1 MENTYT
7 KIDFLIIED
16 DFDTA
21 NLLKTFIEG
30 KGYTCKRAGSAKRGL
45 EILNNNIPSIILL
58 DLLLPDKKGHEIIKP
73 IKSNLL
79 FSEVLIYLLTAIPR
93 PEALEIMEKY
103 GADGVITKPFNMD
116 ELESLFKLLEK
127 K

>member
-1 MENTYT
+1 MENRHT

-16 DFDTA
+16 DFDTV
-21 NLLKTFIEG
+21 NLLKTFIEAQ
-30 KGYTCKRAGSAKRGL
+30 GYTCKHAGSVMKGL

-58 DLLLPDKKGHEIIKP
+58 DLLLPDKKGHELIKP

-79 FSEVLIYLLTAIPR
+79 FNDVLIYFLTAIPR
-93 PEALEIMEKY
+93 PEALKVMEKY
-103 GADGVITKPFNMD
+103 GANGVITKPFD
-116 ELESLFKLLEK
+116 IKEIDSLFKILEK

>member
-1 MENTYT
+1 
-7 KIDFLIIED
+7 
-16 DFDTA
+16 
-21 NLLKTFIEG
+21 LLKTFI
-30 KGYTCKRAGSAKRGL
+30 KDQGYTCKQVRSVKRGL

-58 DLLLPDKKGHEIIKP
+58 DLLLPDKKGYKIIKS

-79 FSEVLIYLLTAIPR
+79 FNDVLIFFLTAIPR

-103 GADGVITKPFNMD
+103 GVNGVITKPFNI
-116 ELESLFKLLEK
+116 EEINSLFKILEK